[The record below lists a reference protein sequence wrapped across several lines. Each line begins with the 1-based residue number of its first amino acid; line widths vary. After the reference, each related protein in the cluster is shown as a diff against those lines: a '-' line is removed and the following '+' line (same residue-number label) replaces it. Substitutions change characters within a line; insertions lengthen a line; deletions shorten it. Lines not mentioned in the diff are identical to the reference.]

1 MARQPGQHP
10 ETGTGYALTMIGR
23 RRFLEVL
30 AALGASQTLPSRAT
44 DRKVSFGSYPFTLG
58 VASGYPTPDSV
69 VLWTR
74 LTGGLGPLA
83 VRVRWGLATDES
95 LKSAIFSGGTIA
107 EPAWGHS
114 RHDEGP
120 GLRPRRWYR
129 CR

>member
-1 MARQPGQHP
+1 
-10 ETGTGYALTMIGR
+10 MIGR

-30 AALGASQTLPSRAT
+30 AALGVSQTLPSRAT

-83 VRVRWGLATDES
+83 GRVRWELATDES
-95 LKSAIFSGGTIA
+95 MKSVISLGGTNA
-107 EPAWGHS
+107 GPAG
-114 RHDEGP
+114 GP
-120 GLRPRRWYR
+120 FLHV
-129 CR
+129 